1 MHVLII
7 GGGVIGLMTALE
19 LALANC
25 EVTILDSQD
34 FGKAASWAGGGILSP
49 MYPWR
54 YPAAV
59 NQLARLGKKLYQE
72 WQPIL
77 QQATGLDIEIN
88 PSGMLILDADEFDNG
103 LNWALQDN
111 DPQQTAQ
118 RLNSKEIY
126 EVNPRIN
133 VDVKQAVWFEHL
145 ANIRNPRL
153 LKVLIAYLKQLPN
166 VSMHSFVAAKEFKII
181 NDTLNND
188 PLNND
193 TLNNVSNH
201 LIDCLIDT
209 QGKSWLADQYVIAN
223 GAWTGLL
230 SQQLPQPIPV
240 KPIQGQMILFKAPKD
255 WLPTMVMHNGIYLIP
270 RLDGHIV
277 CGSST
282 DDVGFNTEVNS
293 SIDLK
298 LKQASYQMVPGLKE
312 MPIVHAWAGL
322 RPSVPDGVPY
332 IGPMPDFNNLWL
344 NTGHFRNGLV
354 MAPASARLLK
364 QQMLG
369 EALIVDDD
377 AYLPV
382 HRLVSTS

>member
-1 MHVLII
+1 MQEPYMREPCMHVLII

-19 LALANC
+19 LAQSNC
-25 EVTILDSQD
+25 KVTILDSQD

-59 NQLARLGKKLYQE
+59 NQLARLGKQLYQE

-88 PSGMLILDADEFDNG
+88 PSGMLILDDGEFDNG

-118 RLNSKEIY
+118 LLSNKEIHN
-126 EVNPRIN
+126 VNPKIN
-133 VDVKQAVWFEHL
+133 ADMKQALWFEQL

-181 NDTLNND
+181 NDTLNK
-188 PLNND
+188 
-193 TLNNVSNH
+193 VSSHRING
-201 LIDCLIDT
+201 LIDA
-209 QGKSWLADQYVIAN
+209 QGKSWHADHYVIAN

-230 SQQLPQPIPV
+230 GQQLPKPIPV
-240 KPIQGQMILFKAPKD
+240 KPIQGQMILFKASER
-255 WLPTMVMHNGIYLIP
+255 WLPSMVMHNGIYLIP

-277 CGSST
+277 CGSSA
-282 DDVGFNTEVNS
+282 DDVGFNTDLNTT
-293 SIDLK
+293 IHLK
-298 LKQASYQMVPGLKE
+298 LKHAAYQMIPELKD

-322 RPSVPDGVPY
+322 RPSVPDGIPY
-332 IGPMPDFNNLWL
+332 IGAVPQFDNLWL

-369 EALIVDDD
+369 EPLIVNDT

-382 HRLVSTS
+382 HRLN